1 MRKGSISNTHILLSF
16 FHLAFS
22 CSLLIAFQ
30 ILFGAPALS
39 SLAIHPIDIAD
50 CFHSSATN
58 SIFSESPFL
67 RPLNSSVLTFPFPK
81 SSPADKPGFFFKP
94 NFHRRLAN
102 CSRAGQSGLK
112 EDYRIGAVLRVE
124 CGQLGK
130 DITDEDLDF
139 GSEEDAVGIIA
150 EPEGAGAEF
159 AVGLKG
165 VAFFCVDALDF
176 DVEAEG
182 VAE

>member
-1 MRKGSISNTHILLSF
+1 
-16 FHLAFS
+16 
-22 CSLLIAFQ
+22 
-30 ILFGAPALS
+30 LS
-39 SLAIHPIDIAD
+39 SLAIHPIDIAV
-50 CFHSSATN
+50 CFRSPATN
-58 SIFSESPFL
+58 SIFSESPLL
-67 RPLNSSVLTFPFPK
+67 RPLKSSTPTFPFPK

-94 NFHRRLAN
+94 NFHRRFAN
-102 CSRAGQSGLK
+102 CSRAGQSRLK

-124 CGQLGK
+124 CGQLGE
-130 DITDEDLDF
+130 DIADEDLDF
-139 GSEEDAVGIIA
+139 GSEENAIGVVA

-165 VAFFCVDALDF
+165 VAFFCVHTLDF